1 MTRILRSSLRSRLLL
16 LVLLALFPA
25 LVLILITAWE
35 QRQLAAVD
43 AQESALRM
51 ARVAASN
58 QERLIEGAR
67 SLLIGLA
74 QIPAAQPGKAGAC
87 GPLLADLRK
96 RFPVYVNLSMANPAG
111 DITCSAVPLRTS
123 VSVADQ
129 PYFLRAR
136 ATHDFVVSGYVMEP
150 VSGSPALVLAWPAL
164 GPTGEVRSVLFAS
177 LDLGWIHQL
186 AERAHLPL
194 NSSFVVTDASGI
206 VLAGYPESER
216 SVGQPMPESEVTQAI
231 RAQQSEAKIT
241 VESLNGSNARLF
253 AFTAV
258 GGVPPADRLYV
269 SVGISRAV
277 AFTEADRTLIR
288 NLLSLGLVGAVALG
302 MAASVGHLLIIRR
315 LREVVRAAELVRAGD
330 LSARA
335 EVDGTDEIAVMGRT
349 FNGMAER
356 LAAMVKAEQ
365 ETRDGLAERVNELD
379 HINRLGELLQA
390 CVTLPEAYAVVE
402 RELRELFR
410 GETGAVFACSSS
422 RNLIEAVARW
432 GPAPQNSAGV
442 FAIEECWALR
452 SGRAHVVEDTRS
464 GPVCT
469 HLPTPPPGAYL
480 CTPLVAQGDA
490 LGVLYVGFLARG
502 RLAPVPLTEAKR
514 RLAAAVGEQ
523 VALGLANVKLREV
536 LRSQSIRDPL
546 TGLFNRRY
554 MEETLEREVRRAQRA
569 GRPMAVLM
577 LDLDHFKRVNDDSG
591 HDAGDALLRE
601 LGTLLIRNLRRE
613 DVACRYGGE
622 EFVLVLPEASLEDAE
637 RRAEELREEIKRLRV
652 SDKGRLLGPLT
663 ASFGL
668 AAYPEHG
675 LAGDMLLRA
684 ADTALYRAKREGR
697 DRVMVAVAAD
707 VPHSR

>member
-1 MTRILRSSLRSRLLL
+1 
-16 LVLLALFPA
+16 
-25 LVLILITAWE
+25 
-35 QRQLAAVD
+35 
-43 AQESALRM
+43 
-51 ARVAASN
+51 
-58 QERLIEGAR
+58 
-67 SLLIGLA
+67 
-74 QIPAAQPGKAGAC
+74 
-87 GPLLADLRK
+87 
-96 RFPVYVNLSMANPAG
+96 
-111 DITCSAVPLRTS
+111 
-123 VSVADQ
+123 
-129 PYFLRAR
+129 
-136 ATHDFVVSGYVMEP
+136 
-150 VSGSPALVLAWPAL
+150 
-164 GPTGEVRSVLFAS
+164 
-177 LDLGWIHQL
+177 
-186 AERAHLPL
+186 
-194 NSSFVVTDASGI
+194 
-206 VLAGYPESER
+206 
-216 SVGQPMPESEVTQAI
+216 
-231 RAQQSEAKIT
+231 
-241 VESLNGSNARLF
+241 
-253 AFTAV
+253 
-258 GGVPPADRLYV
+258 
-269 SVGISRAV
+269 
-277 AFTEADRTLIR
+277 
-288 NLLSLGLVGAVALG
+288 
-302 MAASVGHLLIIRR
+302 
-315 LREVVRAAELVRAGD
+315 
-330 LSARA
+330 
-335 EVDGTDEIAVMGRT
+335 
-349 FNGMAER
+349 
-356 LAAMVKAEQ
+356 MVKAEQ

-410 GETGAVFACSSS
+410 GEAGAVFACSSS